1 MKIRHFFIIPACAL
15 CLAFSASPSFAG
27 KIGKDCTYKGKN
39 LYGKVQVVDAFP
51 DFQGVGR
58 FGFWRPERAACRC
71 VCQFLRP
78 LAVCGAVSPIPRS
91 SSSMHS
97 LISISSMWM
106 HFRVYADCRFVVVG
120 MMRPLLPGSCLVSR
134 QMNASFYCHELQL
147 MLRSGSL
154 PVIFQR
160 KTS

>member
-1 MKIRHFFIIPACAL
+1 MGGGYNNALSFIDLSAMKIRHFFIIPACAL

-51 DFQGVGR
+51 DFRVSVVSA
-58 FGFWRPERAACRC
+58 FGDLNVHACSMRLPIPAAAGS
-71 VCQFLRP
+71 LWT
-78 LAVCGAVSPIPRS
+78 LSPISRS

-120 MMRPLLPGSCLVSR
+120 MMRPLR
-134 QMNASFYCHELQL
+134 QAHVLY
-147 MLRSGSL
+147 R
-154 PVIFQR
+154 V
-160 KTS
+160 K